1 MKLKQAKDETI
12 IKKIKDLYEYSFP
25 KEEKK
30 PFSLICEKQKTKQV
44 EILSL
49 EKENNFYGLMILALY
64 NDYILLDYFA
74 IDVKYQS
81 KGIGSEAIKLL
92 FKKYKNKKIIIEI
105 ESTLKLSNNQLQRE
119 KRKNFYLKNNFK
131 ILPFKVNLFN
141 VEMEILSNNTN
152 INYEEYIKIYENTY
166 GKNIS
171 KNIFLIEK

>member
-1 MKLKQAKDETI
+1 
-12 IKKIKDLYEYSFP
+12 
-25 KEEKK
+25 
-30 PFSLICEKQKTKQV
+30 
-44 EILSL
+44 
-49 EKENNFYGLMILALY
+49 MILALY

-119 KRKNFYLKNNFK
+119 NFYLKNNFK

>member
-81 KGIGSEAIKLL
+81 KGIGSEEIKII
-92 FKKYKNKKIIIEI
+92 FKK
-105 ESTLKLSNNQLQRE
+105 
-119 KRKNFYLKNNFK
+119 
-131 ILPFKVNLFN
+131 
-141 VEMEILSNNTN
+141 
-152 INYEEYIKIYENTY
+152 
-166 GKNIS
+166 
-171 KNIFLIEK
+171 